1 MALVFEKWRESEK
14 MATKKGMNKEAIM
27 KLCSEISKKEGEG
40 IVYSLGSKNGVLNI
54 PRWSTGLTDL
64 DAIIGGGIPK
74 GRTIEIFGAESAGKT
89 TLAYQFC
96 AQHEMCLDIP
106 IEGCVDCDTEYLSP
120 EGWKKIS
127 KYDGGKVLQYNEDG
141 TAEFVEP
148 LKYWEYGATELWR
161 VSANRFDMCVSEYH
175 NVVYHP
181 TSDPLKIII
190 KPFHDI
196 RVAMQRNKDGFAGNI
211 PKTFEYD
218 GKGVPYC
225 DEEIRLM
232 VAIFADGNFKKNNY
246 CYMGLTKERK
256 RKRIEWLL
264 NENQIEY
271 KKRKNFYEFYAP
283 IKMKHYP
290 KEWYKMNRHQL
301 YVVIDEMKHW
311 DGCQFEK
318 GHVPSFC
325 TTHKGDADF
334 IQFAYTALGYPA
346 YITTRD
352 RRNKPKYIKD
362 HWIKSEKVSYN
373 VCSGVKSKIAS
384 MRKGKLEPYPTK
396 DGKMYCF
403 TMPSKMW
410 VMRRNDKII
419 VTGNTFDAE
428 RAKLFGNRPKQMLV
442 YRARYGEKAFN
453 RAIRFAEEGIPMI
466 VIDSVPSM
474 QPKDDIDKIRK
485 AVNTDSE
492 QEMRI
497 GGVARLM
504 DKYLPTLEDVIEQ
517 TGTTVVFINQ
527 IRDKMNALP
536 FGDNIQT
543 PGGHKLKHSASLRI
557 QVARKGYIDIP
568 NHNPYNSASKETIG
582 MIMKCKV
589 VKSKVC
595 NPKGECEIPLFYDRG
610 FVDFADLEDV
620 RKEIM
625 AEHKQKYKEMLQ
637 G

>member
-1 MALVFEKWRESEK
+1 MANK
-14 MATKKGMNKEAIM
+14 TKGINKAGIM
-27 KLCSEISKKEGEG
+27 KLCSEIAKKEGEG
-40 IVYSLGSKNGVLNI
+40 TVYSLGSKNGVLRI
-54 PRWSTGLTDL
+54 PRWSTGLSDL

-106 IEGCVDCDTEYLSP
+106 IEG
-120 EGWKKIS
+120 
-127 KYDGGKVLQYNEDG
+127 
-141 TAEFVEP
+141 
-148 LKYWEYGATELWR
+148 
-161 VSANRFDMCVSEYH
+161 
-175 NVVYHP
+175 
-181 TSDPLKIII
+181 
-190 KPFHDI
+190 
-196 RVAMQRNKDGFAGNI
+196 
-211 PKTFEYD
+211 
-218 GKGVPYC
+218 
-225 DEEIRLM
+225 
-232 VAIFADGNFKKNNY
+232 
-246 CYMGLTKERK
+246 
-256 RKRIEWLL
+256 
-264 NENQIEY
+264 
-271 KKRKNFYEFYAP
+271 
-283 IKMKHYP
+283 
-290 KEWYKMNRHQL
+290 
-301 YVVIDEMKHW
+301 
-311 DGCQFEK
+311 
-318 GHVPSFC
+318 
-325 TTHKGDADF
+325 
-334 IQFAYTALGYPA
+334 
-346 YITTRD
+346 
-352 RRNKPKYIKD
+352 
-362 HWIKSEKVSYN
+362 
-373 VCSGVKSKIAS
+373 
-384 MRKGKLEPYPTK
+384 
-396 DGKMYCF
+396 
-403 TMPSKMW
+403 
-410 VMRRNDKII
+410 
-419 VTGNTFDAE
+419 TFDAN
-428 RAKLFGNRPKQMLV
+428 RARLFGNTPKQMLV

-610 FVDFADLEDV
+610 FVDFADIDRV

-625 AEHKQKYKEMLQ
+625 EEHKRMYKEMLED
-637 G
+637 